1 MKTNSTIAAEA
12 VDAAITRTTIK
23 SLKPGD
29 FFKLAPSA
37 KTVYIRG
44 AYDRSE
50 KKYECQ
56 RFDDISVCIYCAG
69 SRAAYTDFTF

>member
-1 MKTNSTIAAEA
+1 MKTNSAPAAAAA
-12 VDAAITRTTIK
+12 VTRTTIK
-23 SLKPGD
+23 DLKPGT
-29 FFKLAPSA
+29 FFKTSPKS
-37 KTVYIRG
+37 KIVYIRG

>member
-1 MKTNSTIAAEA
+1 MKTNSTQTAEA
-12 VDAAITRTTIK
+12 AVTKTTIK

-29 FFKLAPSA
+29 FFKMSPKS
-37 KTVYIRG
+37 KVVYIRG

>member
-1 MKTNSTIAAEA
+1 MKTNSTPPAEA
-12 VDAAITRTTIK
+12 AVIKTTIK
-23 SLKPGD
+23 SLKLGD
-29 FFKLAPSA
+29 FFKFSPKS
-37 KTVYIRG
+37 KVVYIRG

>member
-1 MKTNSTIAAEA
+1 MKTNSTPAAAAA
-12 VDAAITRTTIK
+12 VTRTTIK
-23 SLKPGD
+23 ALKPGA
-29 FFKLAPSA
+29 FFKMSPKS

-44 AYDRSE
+44 VYDRSE

-56 RFDDISVCIYCAG
+56 RFDDISDCIYCTG

>member
-1 MKTNSTIAAEA
+1 MKTNSTSALEAA
-12 VDAAITRTTIK
+12 VTKTTIK
-23 SLKPGD
+23 SLKPGT
-29 FFKLAPSA
+29 FFKMSPTS
-37 KTVYIRG
+37 KIVYIRG
-44 AYDRSE
+44 SYDRSE

>member
-1 MKTNSTIAAEA
+1 MKTNSTPAAKAA
-12 VDAAITRTTIK
+12 VTKTTIK

-29 FFKLAPSA
+29 FFKLSPTS

-44 AYDRSE
+44 AYVRSE

-56 RFDDISVCIYCAG
+56 RFDVISAGIYCSG
-69 SRAAYTDFTF
+69 SRAVYTDFTF